1 MRYTAAV
8 FATVFA
14 AALAGV
20 LPASSTVLAAEFHVA
35 IGGKDDNPGT
45 LSAPFRTIQHGA
57 DIAQPGDVITV
68 HAGIYRERISPPRGG
83 ESDAKRIVYRAADG
97 EKVVIKGSEVVKNW
111 QRVENDTWKVVLP
124 KSFFGTF
131 NPFNDMIRGDWFR
144 NHGKKITTG
153 AVYLN
158 GHWLTQ
164 TFKFADVLKPVV
176 AGPFWFAQVDD
187 ARTTIWAQF
196 KGVNPNKQ
204 AVEINVR
211 RTVFYPEKPGMN
223 YITVRGFVMQ
233 NAATPWSPP
242 TAEQVGLIG
251 THWSKGWLIEDNE
264 VSYSTCAGI
273 TLGKHGDEFD
283 NTSANTA
290 GGYVKTI
297 HRGLARGWSKDCIGS
312 HTVRN
317 NHIHDCEQGGIVGSL
332 GAAFCTIEGN
342 TIHDIYS
349 RKLFSGAEM
358 AGIKFHGAIDTVIRE
373 NHIYRC
379 GQLGGIWLDWMAQG
393 TRVTR
398 NLLHDNAMDVFME
411 VNHGPYLIDNNIFL
425 SKASLR
431 DVSEGG
437 AFVNNLIGGRITMH
451 PELGRKTPY
460 HPAHVTKLAGL
471 AKTKGGDNRFYN
483 NMFINPNALAPYD
496 KAAQPVTKVGNVTV
510 KAAMI
515 VEKADGFYLNIT
527 IDSGQWAKQRRPVVT
542 TELLGRTKVSDLPYE
557 NPDGSTVAI
566 DSDYFGKK
574 RSKENP
580 MAGPI
585 EGVGEGNLTLR
596 VWKLNRGG

>member
-1 MRYTAAV
+1 MYYSAV
-8 FATVFA
+8 FATVLA
-14 AALAGV
+14 TALAGV
-20 LPASSTVLAAEFHVA
+20 LPLSPATARAGEFHVA
-35 IGGKDDNPGT
+35 IDGKDANPGT
-45 LSAPFRTIQHGA
+45 PSAPFRTIQHGA
-57 DIAQPGDVITV
+57 DLAQPGDIITV
-68 HAGIYRERISPPRGG
+68 HAGVYREQISPPRGG
-83 ESDAKRIVYRAADG
+83 KSDDKRITYRAAAG

-111 QRVENDTWKVVLP
+111 QRVENDTWKVSLP
-124 KSFFGTF
+124 NSFFGAF
-131 NPFNDMIRGDWFR
+131 NPFNDLIRGDWFR
-144 NHGKKITTG
+144 NRGKKITTG

-164 TFKFADVLKPVV
+164 TFGLAGVLKPV
-176 AGPFWFAQVDD
+176 GSSPLWFAKVDD
-187 ARTTIWAQF
+187 AKTTIWAQF
-196 KGVNPNKQ
+196 KGVNPNQQ
-204 AVEINVR
+204 AVEVNVR
-211 RTVFYPEKPGMN
+211 RTVFYPEKSGMN

-297 HRGLARGWSKDCIGS
+297 HRGLARGWSKEHIGS

-317 NHIHDCEQGGIVGSL
+317 NRIHDCEQGGIVGSL

-342 TIHDIYS
+342 TIHDIYA
-349 RKLFSGAEM
+349 RRLFSGAEM

-379 GQLGGIWLDWMAQG
+379 GPLGGIWLDWMAQG

-398 NLLHDNAMDVFME
+398 NLLHDNARDVFME

-425 SKASLR
+425 SGASLL

-437 AFVNNLIGGRITMH
+437 AFVNNLIGGKITTH

-460 HPAHVTKLAGL
+460 HLAHVTKLAGL
-471 AKTKGGDNRFYN
+471 VATKGGDNRFYN
-483 NMFINPNALAPYD
+483 NMFINSNALAPYD
-496 KAAQPVTKVGNVTV
+496 KAKQPVIMVGNVTV
-510 KAAMI
+510 KAATI

-527 IDSGQWAKQRRPVVT
+527 TNAGQWDKQPRPVVT
-542 TELLGRTKVSDLPYE
+542 TKLLGRTKVSGLPYE
-557 NPDGSTVAI
+557 NRDGSPVAVV
-566 DSDYFGKK
+566 SDYFGAK

-580 MAGPI
+580 QAGPF
-585 EGVGEGNLTLR
+585 EGIGEGNLTLK
-596 VWKLNRGG
+596 VWKVNR